1 MQEIF
6 SSKGE
11 TYFRKLEKQTLK
23 EILSQNG
30 QVIATG
36 GGVVMDKESLL
47 LLKEK
52 SLLVYLAAT
61 PETLLRRSGTGKG
74 RPLLQGN
81 DRQKQIKTLLG
92 QREKS
97 YAQAHISIDTSCM
110 TKNDVVKRIIEAL
123 S

>member
-36 GGVVMDKESLL
+36 GGAVMDKESLL

-81 DRQKQIKTLLG
+81 DRQKQIKTL
-92 QREKS
+92 
-97 YAQAHISIDTSCM
+97 
-110 TKNDVVKRIIEAL
+110 
-123 S
+123 